1 MTIRP
6 LMFALAMAAMPPAV
20 LAQQADPAAI
30 AAQKA
35 AIARIDIIDGTWRG
49 EAVQRMQGGE
59 HRVTQTERAGSLL
72 DGSIKLIEGRGYN
85 PDGTTGFNAFA
96 TIAWDPAAKAYRMR
110 SYAQGRTID
119 PSFEMTDTGFI
130 WGFPAGGA
138 TIRYTATVSGGK
150 WREIGEY
157 IVPGQPPRQFFE
169 MNLVRIGDSDWPKG
183 VAVPPK

>member
-1 MTIRP
+1 MTIRT
-6 LMFALAMAAMPPAV
+6 LILAAALIAAPPAAV
-20 LAQQADPAAI
+20 AQQADPGAV

-35 AIARIDIIDGTWRG
+35 AIARIDIVDGTWRG
-49 EAVQRMQGGE
+49 EAVQRMPDGE

-72 DGSIKLIEGRGYN
+72 DGTIKLIEGRGYN

-96 TIAWDPAAKAYRMR
+96 TIAWDAAAKAYRMR

-119 PSFEMTDTGFI
+119 PNFEMTDNGFI

-138 TIRYTATVSGGK
+138 TIRYTATISGGK

-157 IVPGQPPRQFFE
+157 VLPGQPPRQFFE

-183 VAVPPK
+183 SAVPPK